1 MAAPNPFFLWLLYKL
16 YCKRFYKKPENEGK
30 KPKGCLSWFL
40 SLYLKILLVA
50 VLLIAI
56 LFLIELIAAA
66 FA

>member
-1 MAAPNPFFLWLLYKL
+1 MAAPNPLLLWWLYKL
-16 YCKRFYKKPENEGK
+16 YCKRFYRKPENEGK